1 MSDQTEDQEKTEAP
15 TPRRLEKAR
24 EEGQV
29 ARSRELTTYLML
41 LAGGASLW
49 LTGTLFYSRLGTIM
63 EQAFVF
69 DRSRLF
75 DVNAMLQHAASV
87 AELTLIALLPLMG
100 VLTVMA
106 LTAPIVLGGWSM
118 SAKSLAP
125 NFSKLNPLQGLKR
138 MLSSQA
144 LIELVKVI
152 AKALLIGGVAVFF
165 LSTRTGDLLQL
176 MDQPIQQ
183 ALAKGVELTATASG
197 LMVATLLVVVLI
209 DVPYQLWSHTKKL
222 RMSRE
227 EIKREHKES
236 DGDPQVKARIR
247 SMQQSMARKRMMSQV
262 PHADVII
269 TNPTHYA
276 VALRYDQE
284 RMSAPR
290 VVAKG
295 TDAVAARIRELGREH
310 NVPLLEA
317 PPLARALYAHVDLE
331 REVPAELY
339 TAVAE
344 VLAWAFGLKRA
355 RRERSEVPPKPVR
368 LDVPAAL
375 DIQKND
381 VKAARDGGDDNESA

>member
-1 MSDQTEDQEKTEAP
+1 MSDQTEDQEKTEDP

-49 LTGTLFYSRLGTIM
+49 LTGTLLYSRLGIIM
-63 EQAFVF
+63 EQSFVF
-69 DRSRLF
+69 DRNRLF
-75 DVNAMLQHAASV
+75 DVNAMLQHAASL
-87 AELTLIALLPLMG
+87 AQLTLIALLPLLG

-106 LTAPIVLGGWSM
+106 LTAPIALGGWSM

-125 NFSKLNPLQGLKR
+125 KFSKLNPIQGLKR

-152 AKALLIGGVAVFF
+152 AKALLIGSVAIYF
-165 LSTRTGDLLQL
+165 LSSQTGELLQL

-183 ALAKGVELTATASG
+183 ALAKGIELTATATG
-197 LMVATLLVVVLI
+197 LMVATLLMVVLI

-227 EIKREHKES
+227 EVKREHKES

-269 TNPTHYA
+269 TNPTRYA

-295 TDAVAARIRELGREH
+295 TGAVAARIRELANEH

-339 TAVAE
+339 TGVAE

-355 RRERSEVPPKPVR
+355 RRERSAVPPKPGR
-368 LDVPAAL
+368 LDVPEAF
-375 DIQKND
+375 D